1 VHLSEINF
9 QAMFEQQQQQQLAAV
24 ATTETEASIII
35 Q

>member
-9 QAMFEQQQQQQLAAV
+9 QAMFEQQQAQQAG
-24 ATTETEASIII
+24 ASV

>member
-9 QAMFEQQQQQQLAAV
+9 QAMFEQQQQQQQAA
-24 ATTETEASIII
+24 AEAAEPSVVI